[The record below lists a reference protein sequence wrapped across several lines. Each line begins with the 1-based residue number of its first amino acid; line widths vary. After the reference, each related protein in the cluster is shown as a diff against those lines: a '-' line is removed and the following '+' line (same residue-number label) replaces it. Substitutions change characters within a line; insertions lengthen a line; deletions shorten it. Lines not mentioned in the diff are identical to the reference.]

1 MAKKIEEGVPPSF
14 LLTRQTQMTSY
25 ELTMLRE
32 KLTLAKQEEFRTRSL
47 HAVAL
52 ASLNALKAMLA
63 EVEAE
68 ENRKVVVVVEDEEDE
83 EQPEPKKPLRFSCD
97 QNPKYD
103 QAVDI
108 AAYKIARTNVA
119 RNETGLKGEI
129 PWGITFPI
137 RTTLKG
143 GGIGE
148 ITRQSFEM
156 RVGNYESSLR
166 GGGGLHGNGAVAKI
180 KVIKHL
186 CELNP
191 TDNELAEAYAYYSTR
206 PARE

>member
-1 MAKKIEEGVPPSF
+1 MA
-14 LLTRQTQMTSY
+14 SY

-68 ENRKVVVVVEDEEDE
+68 ENRKVVVVEDEEDE
-83 EQPEPKKPLRFSCD
+83 EKPQPKKPLRFSCD

-108 AAYKIARTNVA
+108 AAYKIARTNFA

-137 RTTLKG
+137 CTTLKG
-143 GGIGE
+143 GGIGV
-148 ITRQSFEM
+148 ITKQSFEM

-166 GGGGLHGNGAVAKI
+166 GGGGGLNSGSRV
-180 KVIKHL
+180 KVIQYL
-186 CELNP
+186 CKLNP
-191 TDNELAEAYAYYSTR
+191 TDEELAEAYAYYSTR
-206 PARE
+206 TVRE